1 MNVEIYLN
9 DLKPE
14 MQKEVLD
21 LLGIVDAKEGN
32 YDIFPLFIIE
42 RPE

>member
-21 LLGIVDAKEGN
+21 LLGIDDAKEGN
-32 YDIFPLFIIE
+32 YDIFPLFVIE

>member
-1 MNVEIYLN
+1 MNVEIYLD

-21 LLGIVDAKEGN
+21 HLGIGDAKEGN
-32 YDIFPLFIIE
+32 YDIFPLFVIE